1 MFKSKFLYI
10 FIVSMIVIFVSISC
24 GKKQSEDGVIVL
36 KGYSQI
42 DPVSPQYRD
51 EMMIISNFNAEH
63 TNIRIEWEY
72 VSGEPYHQKFQAMAA
87 SGNIPDIF
95 IVYLGSRSSYITD
108 RGLVKDLRPYLTDEI
123 KSEYID
129 LIWEPQGPNGE
140 IYFIPPNLA
149 VSHVIYA
156 NKALMDELG
165 LEFPKT
171 QDELLAQGEKIRAA
185 GYTPL
190 AIGNQADWVMNSL
203 FLSALVDRFGG
214 KEWFDKAM
222 KGEAKFTDA
231 NFVNA
236 LKVIDT
242 LSKNKMFNPG
252 MIQMTQTQALEEF
265 VQGKAVYL
273 IDAGWRISAMN
284 NMMSPE
290 MVENIRLYV
299 YPEIPGET
307 VHNSST
313 STLGEGWGISSKLSD
328 EEAKAAM
335 EFMLYVTGKEAAEI
349 KAKGGLITTYKL
361 DYSTIELDPITSKY
375 VEFVDK
381 TPMGYIID
389 AKMDAEGMGVL
400 NPAIQSMILGEKTP
414 EQVAEEYENW
424 VAQND
429 SHRIK

>member
-72 VSGEPYHQKFQAMAA
+72 VSGEPYHQKFQAIAA

-140 IYFIPPNLA
+140 IYFISPNLA

-190 AIGNQADWVMNSL
+190 AIGNV
-203 FLSALVDRFGG
+203 
-214 KEWFDKAM
+214 
-222 KGEAKFTDA
+222 
-231 NFVNA
+231 
-236 LKVIDT
+236 
-242 LSKNKMFNPG
+242 
-252 MIQMTQTQALEEF
+252 
-265 VQGKAVYL
+265 
-273 IDAGWRISAMN
+273 
-284 NMMSPE
+284 
-290 MVENIRLYV
+290 
-299 YPEIPGET
+299 
-307 VHNSST
+307 
-313 STLGEGWGISSKLSD
+313 
-328 EEAKAAM
+328 
-335 EFMLYVTGKEAAEI
+335 
-349 KAKGGLITTYKL
+349 
-361 DYSTIELDPITSKY
+361 
-375 VEFVDK
+375 
-381 TPMGYIID
+381 
-389 AKMDAEGMGVL
+389 
-400 NPAIQSMILGEKTP
+400 
-414 EQVAEEYENW
+414 
-424 VAQND
+424 
-429 SHRIK
+429 